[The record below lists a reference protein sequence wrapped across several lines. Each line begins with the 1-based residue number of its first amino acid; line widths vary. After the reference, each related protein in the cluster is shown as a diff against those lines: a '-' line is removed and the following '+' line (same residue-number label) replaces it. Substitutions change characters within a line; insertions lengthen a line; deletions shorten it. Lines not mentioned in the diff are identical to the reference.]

1 MSWRSTGNHRSSG
14 AGAGR
19 QEVLC
24 RRRLLVKALPLAL
37 VLFYFVLSF
46 ENKSV
51 PLNGSGIVQEKQ
63 QPLIDQTT
71 TTGEE
76 ISNSTTKLNKLIHHK
91 DQDYPLYP
99 TSPLKGYPQLQAK
112 RPACEA
118 ALDRGFWQRMQPV
131 PFEKWKF
138 LNNLTCTPQNDEAL
152 QSWQKRVPSTVILGT
167 QKGGTTA
174 LAYYLY
180 NHPSV
185 VYLPLKELHV
195 FDEDLDALQEMSST
209 QLNQTALLHYYQHD
223 VIGSMVNLSQF
234 RLDPNKQALDA
245 TPNYLYA
252 SDRTIPRLLCAAPW
266 VKLIVL
272 LRNPI
277 DRAFSQYHM
286 QYHRDLRHPEYRK
299 QHNSVLSFDEF
310 VDLDLQVLDELGI
323 TSSTTF
329 PEDGWREY
337 TKWGLNAPVGRGLY
351 WIQLQHL
358 FETMKQYQKPS
369 SDLLILQSERY
380 RQFPNETYQ
389 QVLEF
394 LNLPH
399 FELPQYGTDIHKTQY
414 GSFHMKESTK
424 AKLEQF
430 YAPHN
435 AKLADLL
442 GDEWRDVWK

>member
-46 ENKSV
+46 RHEPAPVVNLKA
-51 PLNGSGIVQEKQ
+51 QEQKQ
-63 QPLIDQTT
+63 QILVNQTMNAD
-71 TTGEE
+71 EI
-76 ISNSTTKLNKLIHHK
+76 ISNSTHKHKEDKLIHHK

-99 TSPLKGYPQLQAK
+99 TSPLKGYPKLQAE

-118 ALDRGFWQRMQPV
+118 ALERGFWQRMQPV
-131 PFEKWKF
+131 PFEKWKY
-138 LNNLTCTPQNDEAL
+138 LHNLTCDHSTSTL
-152 QSWQKRVPSTVILGT
+152 QDWQKRVPSTVILGT

-195 FDEDLDALQEMSST
+195 FDEDLDAVVHTSN

-223 VIGSMVNLSQF
+223 VIGSMVNLSQY
-234 RLDPNKQALDA
+234 RVDPNKQALDA
-245 TPNYLYA
+245 TPNYLFA
-252 SDRTIPRLLCAAPW
+252 SDRAFARLLCAAPW

-299 QHNSVLSFDEF
+299 HKTVLSFDEY
-310 VDLDLQVLDELGI
+310 VDLDLQVLHELGI
-323 TSSTTF
+323 TNSTTTSS
-329 PEDGWREY
+329 DGAWSEY

-351 WIQLQHL
+351 WIQLQQL
-358 FETMKQYQKPS
+358 LEVMTKYDKPK

-380 RQFPNETYQ
+380 RKLPNETYQ

-399 FELPQYGTDIHKTQY
+399 FELPQYGTDIHKTEY
-414 GSFHMKESTK
+414 ATFKMKESTQ
-424 AKLEQF
+424 AKLQQF

-435 AKLADLL
+435 AKLAQLL
-442 GDEWRDVWK
+442 GEEWRDVWK